1 MAAQS
6 AAHPCP
12 ALGGWPLSQALTA
25 SPSGQGVNLFVVLV
39 SRPHGSLVINHT
51 AAGDRS
57 KMGYEREETCHRFT
71 ARRQR
76 CGEDVRLQIG
86 QQESRHG
93 PSSQGIDRAAGEEG
107 RHQARNGHRS
117 PHHNDSE
124 YPAEATP
131 SLCTRA
137 DGRSPIGEVS
147 TTTRRAGTGAG
158 KRVVP
163 NAHEVFV
170 NAPFDD
176 QYLPLLKVLLFTIH
190 ACGFAARTALE
201 DVGANEQ
208 RLHKIQR
215 LIEESRLSVHDIS
228 RIELDGP
235 SKLPRFNMP
244 FELGL
249 AMGAARYG
257 QAHSRD
263 LLVLC
268 KTRHQDKVSLS
279 DLAGQDARPHNEDP
293 KELMKC
299 VRTFL
304 AAKSKGSVSVAGG
317 EALWKK
323 YEAFERDL
331 PAIAIAAK
339 LTLSELNTYDYLDDW
354 LHLAIGWLVDVPPPP
369 VAAKKVARKVAKR
382 I

>member
-1 MAAQS
+1 M
-6 AAHPCP
+6 
-12 ALGGWPLSQALTA
+12 
-25 SPSGQGVNLFVVLV
+25 
-39 SRPHGSLVINHT
+39 
-51 AAGDRS
+51 
-57 KMGYEREETCHRFT
+57 
-71 ARRQR
+71 
-76 CGEDVRLQIG
+76 
-86 QQESRHG
+86 
-93 PSSQGIDRAAGEEG
+93 
-107 RHQARNGHRS
+107 
-117 PHHNDSE
+117 
-124 YPAEATP
+124 
-131 SLCTRA
+131 
-137 DGRSPIGEVS
+137 S
-147 TTTRRAGTGAG
+147 TTTRRAGTGTG

-163 NAHEVFV
+163 NARDVFV

-190 ACGFAARTALE
+190 ACGFVARTALE

-268 KTRHQDKVSLS
+268 KTRHQDKVALS
-279 DLAGQDARPHNEDP
+279 DLAGQDAKPHNDDP

-299 VRTFL
+299 MRTFL
-304 AAKSKGSVSVAGG
+304 ASKSKGSVSVAGG

-323 YEAFERDL
+323 YEAFERAL
-331 PAIAIAAK
+331 PTIAIAAK
-339 LTLSELNTYDYLDDW
+339 LTISELNTYDYLDDW
-354 LHLAIGWLVDVPPPP
+354 LHLAIAWLVDVPTPR
-369 VAAKKVARKVAKR
+369 VTAKKVARKVVKR